1 MVLMVDDDPD
11 VRTSVARGL
20 RHSGFDVRVAA
31 TGKEALRLLSN
42 ETHDALVLDV
52 QMPELDGVAV
62 VTALRALGNDIP
74 ICVLSARD
82 TVNDRI
88 AGLEAGA
95 DDYLTKPFDLGE
107 LVARLH
113 ALLRRSS
120 HSDQSS
126 DTMTVGPLTI
136 DTARRL
142 VFVDGER
149 VDLTK
154 REFDLLAVLAENAG
168 VVLSRQRL
176 LELVW
181 GYDFDVDTN
190 VADVFISY
198 LRRKLERDGLPR
210 VIHTVRGIGYVLRNE
225 RASRASSADAR
236 DAPQF
241 GRSASLRTRV
251 ALAAAAAAAAV
262 VAVFTVLTSIVLANN
277 DAAQLDRRLD
287 SIVEAS
293 MYPDQLSDPRRGVLT
308 TGRSRIDGPG
318 GLPARLPAACAAAGH
333 GRPSWSTAST
343 TGCAPSRWNS
353 KAAC

>member
-1 MVLMVDDDPD
+1 MSVRENAGHKVLMVDDDPD

-31 TGKEALRLLSN
+31 NGKEALRALSN
-42 ETHDALVLDV
+42 EAHDALVLDV

-82 TVNDRI
+82 TVDDRI

-113 ALLRRSS
+113 ALLRRAG
-120 HSDQSS
+120 HSDERS
-126 DTMTVGPLTI
+126 DAMTVGPLTI
-136 DTARRL
+136 DAARRL
-142 VFVDGER
+142 VFVEGER
-149 VDLTK
+149 IDLTK
-154 REFDLLAVLAENAG
+154 REFDLLAVLADNAG

-198 LRRKLERDGLPR
+198 LRRKLERDGCPR
-210 VIHTVRGIGYVLRNE
+210 VIHTVRGIGYVLR
-225 RASRASSADAR
+225 AD
-236 DAPQF
+236 P
-241 GRSASLRTRV
+241 
-251 ALAAAAAAAAV
+251 
-262 VAVFTVLTSIVLANN
+262 
-277 DAAQLDRRLD
+277 
-287 SIVEAS
+287 
-293 MYPDQLSDPRRGVLT
+293 
-308 TGRSRIDGPG
+308 
-318 GLPARLPAACAAAGH
+318 
-333 GRPSWSTAST
+333 
-343 TGCAPSRWNS
+343 
-353 KAAC
+353 

>member
-1 MVLMVDDDPD
+1 MEATPASGEGHVTPESVNRTVLMVDDDPD

-31 TGKEALRLLSN
+31 SGKEALRLLSN
-42 ETHDALVLDV
+42 ESHDALVLDV

-62 VTALRALGNDIP
+62 VTALRALGNEIP

-107 LVARLH
+107 LVARLN
-113 ALLRRSS
+113 ALLRRAS
-120 HSDQSS
+120 HADRPS
-126 DTMTVGPLTI
+126 DTMTVGALTI

-142 VFVDGER
+142 VFVGGDR

-154 REFDLLAVLAENAG
+154 REFDLLAVLAENTG

-198 LRRKLERDGLPR
+198 LRRKLEGPDVPR
-210 VIHTVRGIGYVLRNE
+210 VIHTVRGIGYVLRE
-225 RASRASSADAR
+225 DA
-236 DAPQF
+236 
-241 GRSASLRTRV
+241 
-251 ALAAAAAAAAV
+251 
-262 VAVFTVLTSIVLANN
+262 
-277 DAAQLDRRLD
+277 
-287 SIVEAS
+287 
-293 MYPDQLSDPRRGVLT
+293 
-308 TGRSRIDGPG
+308 
-318 GLPARLPAACAAAGH
+318 
-333 GRPSWSTAST
+333 
-343 TGCAPSRWNS
+343 
-353 KAAC
+353 

>member
-1 MVLMVDDDPD
+1 VQVGQDLPAQEGAGPLVLMVDDDAD

-20 RHSGFDVRVAA
+20 RHWGFDVRVAA
-31 TGKEALRLLSN
+31 TGKEALRLLSS

-113 ALLRRSS
+113 ALLRRST
-120 HSDQSS
+120 HTSDERT
-126 DTMTVGPLTI
+126 DAMTIGPLTI

-142 VFVDGER
+142 VFVVGER
-149 VDLTK
+149 VELTK

-198 LRRKLERDGLPR
+198 LRRKLEREGVPR
-210 VIHTVRGIGYVLRNE
+210 VIQTVRGIGYVLRAE
-225 RASRASSADAR
+225 
-236 DAPQF
+236 P
-241 GRSASLRTRV
+241 
-251 ALAAAAAAAAV
+251 
-262 VAVFTVLTSIVLANN
+262 
-277 DAAQLDRRLD
+277 
-287 SIVEAS
+287 
-293 MYPDQLSDPRRGVLT
+293 
-308 TGRSRIDGPG
+308 
-318 GLPARLPAACAAAGH
+318 
-333 GRPSWSTAST
+333 
-343 TGCAPSRWNS
+343 
-353 KAAC
+353 

>member
-1 MVLMVDDDPD
+1 MEATPASGEGHVTPESVNRTVLMVDDDPD

-31 TGKEALRLLSN
+31 SGKEALRLLSN
-42 ETHDALVLDV
+42 ESHDALVLDV

-62 VTALRALGNDIP
+62 VTALRALGNEIP

-107 LVARLH
+107 LVARLN
-113 ALLRRSS
+113 ALLRRAS
-120 HSDQSS
+120 HTDRPS
-126 DTMTVGPLTI
+126 DTMSVGALTI

-142 VFVDGER
+142 VFVGGDR

-154 REFDLLAVLAENAG
+154 REFDLLAVLAENTG

-198 LRRKLERDGLPR
+198 LRRKLERPDVPR
-210 VIHTVRGIGYVLRNE
+210 VIHTVRGIGYVLRE
-225 RASRASSADAR
+225 DA
-236 DAPQF
+236 
-241 GRSASLRTRV
+241 
-251 ALAAAAAAAAV
+251 
-262 VAVFTVLTSIVLANN
+262 
-277 DAAQLDRRLD
+277 
-287 SIVEAS
+287 
-293 MYPDQLSDPRRGVLT
+293 
-308 TGRSRIDGPG
+308 
-318 GLPARLPAACAAAGH
+318 
-333 GRPSWSTAST
+333 
-343 TGCAPSRWNS
+343 
-353 KAAC
+353 

>member
-1 MVLMVDDDPD
+1 VEHEPSGAQGTGHTVLMVDDDPD

-42 ETHDALVLDV
+42 EAHDALVLDV

-62 VTALRALGNDIP
+62 VTALRALGNEIP

-113 ALLRRSS
+113 ALLRRAG

-142 VFVDGER
+142 VFAGGER
-149 VDLTK
+149 VNLTK
-154 REFDLLAVLAENAG
+154 REFDLLAVLAE
-168 VVLSRQRL
+168 R
-176 LELVW
+176 
-181 GYDFDVDTN
+181 
-190 VADVFISY
+190 
-198 LRRKLERDGLPR
+198 LRRR
-210 VIHTVRGIGYVLRNE
+210 HQRGRRLHLLSATQARTRG
-225 RASRASSADAR
+225 RASGHSHGAR
-236 DAPQF
+236 D
-241 GRSASLRTRV
+241 RVRV
-251 ALAAAAAAAAV
+251 ARRV
-262 VAVFTVLTSIVLANN
+262 V
-277 DAAQLDRRLD
+277 
-287 SIVEAS
+287 
-293 MYPDQLSDPRRGVLT
+293 RRGT
-308 TGRSRIDGPG
+308 SRD
-318 GLPARLPAACAAAGH
+318 
-333 GRPSWSTAST
+333 
-343 TGCAPSRWNS
+343 
-353 KAAC
+353 

>member
-1 MVLMVDDDPD
+1 MRDRVDASPTRGGELSAQDGAGRTVLMVDDDPD

-31 TGKEALRLLSN
+31 TGKEALRLLSS
-42 ETHDALVLDV
+42 ESHDALVLDV

-113 ALLRRSS
+113 ALLRRAH
-120 HSDQSS
+120 HSDPMS
-126 DTMTVGPLTI
+126 DTMTVGSLTI
-136 DTARRL
+136 DTSRRL
-142 VFVDGER
+142 VFVAGER
-149 VDLTK
+149 VELTK
-154 REFDLLAVLAENAG
+154 REFDLLAALAENAG

-190 VADVFISY
+190 VADVFVSY
-198 LRRKLERDGLPR
+198 LRRKLERDGQPR
-210 VIHTVRGIGYVLRNE
+210 VIHTVRGIGYVLRE
-225 RASRASSADAR
+225 E
-236 DAPQF
+236 P
-241 GRSASLRTRV
+241 
-251 ALAAAAAAAAV
+251 
-262 VAVFTVLTSIVLANN
+262 
-277 DAAQLDRRLD
+277 
-287 SIVEAS
+287 
-293 MYPDQLSDPRRGVLT
+293 
-308 TGRSRIDGPG
+308 
-318 GLPARLPAACAAAGH
+318 
-333 GRPSWSTAST
+333 
-343 TGCAPSRWNS
+343 
-353 KAAC
+353 

>member
-1 MVLMVDDDPD
+1 MRDRVDASPSRGGELSAQDGAGRTVLMVDDDPD

-31 TGKEALRLLSN
+31 TGKEALRLLSS
-42 ETHDALVLDV
+42 ESHDALVLDV

-113 ALLRRSS
+113 ALLRRAH
-120 HSDQSS
+120 HSDPMS
-126 DTMTVGPLTI
+126 DTMTVGSLTI
-136 DTARRL
+136 DTSRRL
-142 VFVDGER
+142 VFVAGER
-149 VDLTK
+149 VELTK
-154 REFDLLAVLAENAG
+154 REFDLLAALAENAG

-190 VADVFISY
+190 VADVFVSY
-198 LRRKLERDGLPR
+198 LRRKLERDGQPR
-210 VIHTVRGIGYVLRNE
+210 VIHTVRGIGYVLRE
-225 RASRASSADAR
+225 E
-236 DAPQF
+236 P
-241 GRSASLRTRV
+241 
-251 ALAAAAAAAAV
+251 
-262 VAVFTVLTSIVLANN
+262 
-277 DAAQLDRRLD
+277 
-287 SIVEAS
+287 
-293 MYPDQLSDPRRGVLT
+293 
-308 TGRSRIDGPG
+308 
-318 GLPARLPAACAAAGH
+318 
-333 GRPSWSTAST
+333 
-343 TGCAPSRWNS
+343 
-353 KAAC
+353 

>member
-31 TGKEALRLLSN
+31 NGKEALRLLST
-42 ETHDALVLDV
+42 EAHDALVLDV
-52 QMPELDGVAV
+52 QMPELDGGVAV

-82 TVNDRI
+82 TVNNRI

-113 ALLRRSS
+113 ALLRRAG
-120 HSDQSS
+120 HSDRPS
-126 DTMTVGPLTI
+126 DTMSVGPLTI

-142 VFVDGER
+142 VFVDGDR
-149 VDLTK
+149 ADLTK

-181 GYDFDVDTN
+181 GGYDFDVDTN
-190 VADVFISY
+190 VADVFVSY
-198 LRRKLERDGLPR
+198 LRRKLERDGHPR
-210 VIHTVRGIGYVLRNE
+210 VIHTVRGIGYVLRE
-225 RASRASSADAR
+225 
-236 DAPQF
+236 
-241 GRSASLRTRV
+241 
-251 ALAAAAAAAAV
+251 
-262 VAVFTVLTSIVLANN
+262 
-277 DAAQLDRRLD
+277 
-287 SIVEAS
+287 EA
-293 MYPDQLSDPRRGVLT
+293 
-308 TGRSRIDGPG
+308 
-318 GLPARLPAACAAAGH
+318 
-333 GRPSWSTAST
+333 
-343 TGCAPSRWNS
+343 
-353 KAAC
+353 

>member
-1 MVLMVDDDPD
+1 MALLG
-11 VRTSVARGL
+11 RIRQ
-20 RHSGFDVRVAA
+20 SGQHTPV
-31 TGKEALRLLSN
+31 
-42 ETHDALVLDV
+42 LVL
-52 QMPELDGVAV
+52 
-62 VTALRALGNDIP
+62 T
-74 ICVLSARD
+74 ARD
-82 TVNDRI
+82 DKESVVALLN
-88 AGLEAGA
+88 AGA

-113 ALLRRSS
+113 ALLRRTSL
-120 HSDQSS
+120 SDQSS

-210 VIHTVRGIGYVLRNE
+210 VIHTVRGIGYVLRDE
-225 RASRASSADAR
+225 
-236 DAPQF
+236 Q
-241 GRSASLRTRV
+241 
-251 ALAAAAAAAAV
+251 
-262 VAVFTVLTSIVLANN
+262 
-277 DAAQLDRRLD
+277 
-287 SIVEAS
+287 
-293 MYPDQLSDPRRGVLT
+293 
-308 TGRSRIDGPG
+308 
-318 GLPARLPAACAAAGH
+318 
-333 GRPSWSTAST
+333 
-343 TGCAPSRWNS
+343 
-353 KAAC
+353 